1 MHVRQDI
8 DPSVHF
14 FFLQKLHCFL
24 FDTCFVVTR
33 ICRPSA
39 KFTVCAPVIP
49 AEQLHVEEVELMR
62 RSTGPQTVKP
72 GEKFFLVF
80 GCDMKVH
87 YYSIRCGRVNSIIRY
102 F

>member
-1 MHVRQDI
+1 MRQDI
-8 DPSVHF
+8 DSSIHPL

-49 AEQLHVEEVELMR
+49 AEQLRVEEVELMR
-62 RSTGPQTVKP
+62 RSTGPQTVQS
-72 GEKFFLVF
+72 GEKSVNGSFWYLV
-80 GCDMKVH
+80 VQ
-87 YYSIRCGRVNSIIRY
+87 
-102 F
+102 

>member
-1 MHVRQDI
+1 MITVLNKTFDAL
-8 DPSVHF
+8 
-14 FFLQKLHCFL
+14 FLQKLNCFL

-62 RSTGPQTVKP
+62 RSTAPQTVQS
-72 GEKFFLVF
+72 GEK
-80 GCDMKVH
+80 
-87 YYSIRCGRVNSIIRY
+87 SVNGS